1 MDSWGLGAG
10 GFERAEQPKSTMSMI
25 VVLIGPQGA
34 GKGTQAQMLS
44 EKLGLPIIAT
54 GEILRKVGEE
64 ETPLGREVREIQKS
78 GNLVPDEILAQIVKD
93 RIARGD
99 CDKGCILDGFPRTL
113 PQARLLEELADLRGD
128 RIVAVQISVPRD
140 MLWKRL
146 AGRRTC
152 ATCGAT
158 YNVYLKPSKVDGKC
172 DLDKGP
178 LAIRDD
184 DRPEAIEQRLALY
197 EEKTKPLLDYYRQS
211 SRLNEV
217 DGTGDPLEGF
227 ARLISVFGVTG
238 MARG

>member
-1 MDSWGLGAG
+1 MAL
-10 GFERAEQPKSTMSMI
+10 I
-25 VVLIGPQGA
+25 VVLRGPQGA
-34 GKGTQAQMLS
+34 GKGTQAQLLS

-54 GEILRKVGEE
+54 GEILRKVAEE
-64 ETPLGREVREIQKS
+64 DTPIGREVREIQKS
-78 GNLVPDEILAQIVKD
+78 GNLVPDEILAQIVRD

-158 YNVYLKPSKVDGKC
+158 YNVYLKPSKVGGKG
-172 DLDKGP
+172 DLNRAP
-178 LAIRDD
+178 LTTPDEARQETKKRPRAIK
-184 DRPEAIEQRLALY
+184 
-197 EEKTKPLLDYYRQS
+197 EKKRRPLLAYYRRW
-211 SRLNEV
+211 SRRHEV
-217 DGTGDPLEGF
+217 GGTGNPLEVF

-238 MARG
+238 

>member
-1 MDSWGLGAG
+1 
-10 GFERAEQPKSTMSMI
+10 MI

-34 GKGTQAQMLS
+34 GKGTQAQLLS

-54 GEILRKVGEE
+54 GEILRKVAEE
-64 ETPLGREVREIQKS
+64 DTPIGREVREIQKS
-78 GNLVPDEILAQIVKD
+78 GNLVPDEILAQIVRD

-113 PQARLLEELADLRGD
+113 PQARLLEELADIKGD
-128 RIVAVQISVPRD
+128 KIFAVQISVPRD

-152 ATCGAT
+152 TRCGAT
-158 YNVYLKPSKVDGKC
+158 YNVYLKPSKVEGRC
-172 DLDKGP
+172 DLDQCV
-178 LAIRDD
+178 LVTRDD

-197 EEKTKPLLDYYRQS
+197 EEKTKPILEYYKQS
-211 SRLNEV
+211 GRLHEV
-217 DGTGDPLEGF
+217 DGTGDPLDVF
-227 ARLISVFGVTG
+227 SRLISVLGATG